1 MVGGVAAAVTMR
13 AAGVTRGGST
23 LLRDVDWTVE
33 AGEHWVVLGPNGA
46 GKTSLLQLAGAVWQP
61 SLGEVSVLGGRLGG
75 VDVRTLRESIG
86 MVDARTARALR
97 GRRPGLEVVL
107 TGAFGSIA
115 LQRARV
121 TDAHRARATRL
132 LEVVGGEALAQRAF
146 DDCSQGERQRLLLA
160 RALMARPRLLLLDEP
175 ATGLDLPS
183 RERLLRALEAAAAEQ
198 PDRPTA
204 TITHHLEEVPRT
216 TTHAL
221 LLRDGGVLAGGP
233 VDEVL
238 TSEAVSACFGLRVAV
253 ARTGGRWTAR
263 LA

>member
-1 MVGGVAAAVTMR
+1 MR
-13 AAGVTRGGST
+13 GAGVTRGGST
-23 LLRDVDWTVE
+23 LVHDVDWTV
-33 AGEHWVVLGPNGA
+33 ATGEHWVVLGPNGA
-46 GKTSLLQLAGAVWQP
+46 GKTTLLHLAGAVWQP
-61 SLGEVSVLGGRLGG
+61 SLGSVAVLGSRLGG

-86 MVDARTARALR
+86 MVDARTGRALR
-97 GRRPGLEVVL
+97 GRRPGEEVVL
-107 TGAFGSIA
+107 TGAHGSVA

-121 TDAHRARATRL
+121 TDEHRARARRL
-132 LEVVGGEALAQRAF
+132 LEVVGGAALADRAF

-183 RERLLRALEAAAAEQ
+183 RERLLLALEEAARED
-198 PDRPTA
+198 PVRPTV

-221 LLRDGGVLAGGP
+221 LLRDGAVLGAGP

-238 TSEAVSACFGLRVAV
+238 TSAGVSACFGLAVEV
-253 ARTGGRWTAR
+253 AREGGRHAAR
-263 LA
+263 IAAGAPTSRW